1 MVTLLG
7 IRHHGPGSARSVRA
21 ALEKLRPDCVLVEGP
36 PEADALLP
44 LFADPEAIPPLALL
58 IYLPDNPQ
66 YAIFY
71 PFAEFSPE
79 WQAIRYALA
88 NKIMVRF
95 MDLEQRHLLVA
106 HRPDPEQSPMP
117 VFPSSDPFQI
127 LAQAAGY
134 SDSERWWERFI
145 EQRRTTEGIF
155 SGILELMS
163 ALRAEAESLGQ
174 NEPQNL
180 AREAAMRNIIRAAQ
194 VEGYQN
200 IAVVC
205 GAWHAPALTH
215 LDTDQADETL
225 LADFLRSIV
234 PDRRAGSSTGHPA
247 VSLIPWT
254 YDRLARR
261 SGYGAGID
269 SAGWYEH
276 LWQSESSI
284 VEGWMVK
291 VAQQM
296 RAEGLEVS
304 PAHAIE
310 GTRLA
315 ETLAALRDLPLP
327 GLPEVEEAIRAVFCF
342 GDDVP
347 LRLIYEKLIVGQR
360 MGKVPLAAP
369 TVPLQRD
376 LFAAQRRTRLEPSA
390 TPQTLDLD
398 LRKPLLLE
406 RSRLL
411 HRLNLLGIPWGRLQL
426 ASGGKGTFHE
436 IWHIEWKPEF
446 AVNIIEASI
455 WGNTLL
461 EAATNKVQNE
471 AGHATEL
478 PAITRLVEVALL
490 ADLPEVIPPLL
501 ERTQSLAASSTDLS
515 HLMDA
520 LPPLINISRYGNVRQ
535 TDTALVRHIVDE
547 LITRV
552 CIGLPTACSAL
563 NEDAAQ
569 KMFARIRAIN
579 RGIDLIE
586 GMGSGDHTQAWL
598 RTLTTLATLSAG
610 HGLIRGLASRLLYD
624 AHADDETIIR
634 MSLALSPGAPAADA
648 AAWLQ
653 GFLRS
658 GGQALIHDP
667 ALWQLLDEWV
677 LSLSEASFITILPI
691 LRRTFSAF
699 SDPERRQIGEF
710 ARNAGSRLF
719 STGEMK
725 LDPVRG
731 EKALAL
737 VNVILGATNDEER

>member
-88 NKIMVRF
+88 NKITVRF

-106 HRPDPEQSPMP
+106 HRPDPEQSPTP

-180 AREAAMRNIIRAAQ
+180 VREAAMRNIIRAAQ
-194 VEGYQN
+194 VEGYEN

-234 PDRRAGSSTGHPA
+234 PDRRAGSSTGQPA

-269 SAGWYEH
+269 SPGWYEH
-276 LWQSESSI
+276 LWQSESNI

-310 GTRLA
+310 GTRL
-315 ETLAALRDLPLP
+315 
-327 GLPEVEEAIRAVFCF
+327 G
-342 GDDVP
+342 
-347 LRLIYEKLIVGQR
+347 
-360 MGKVPLAAP
+360 
-369 TVPLQRD
+369 
-376 LFAAQRRTRLEPSA
+376 
-390 TPQTLDLD
+390 
-398 LRKPLLLE
+398 
-406 RSRLL
+406 
-411 HRLNLLGIPWGRLQL
+411 
-426 ASGGKGTFHE
+426 
-436 IWHIEWKPEF
+436 
-446 AVNIIEASI
+446 
-455 WGNTLL
+455 
-461 EAATNKVQNE
+461 
-471 AGHATEL
+471 
-478 PAITRLVEVALL
+478 
-490 ADLPEVIPPLL
+490 
-501 ERTQSLAASSTDLS
+501 
-515 HLMDA
+515 
-520 LPPLINISRYGNVRQ
+520 
-535 TDTALVRHIVDE
+535 
-547 LITRV
+547 
-552 CIGLPTACSAL
+552 
-563 NEDAAQ
+563 
-569 KMFARIRAIN
+569 
-579 RGIDLIE
+579 
-586 GMGSGDHTQAWL
+586 
-598 RTLTTLATLSAG
+598 
-610 HGLIRGLASRLLYD
+610 
-624 AHADDETIIR
+624 
-634 MSLALSPGAPAADA
+634 
-648 AAWLQ
+648 
-653 GFLRS
+653 
-658 GGQALIHDP
+658 
-667 ALWQLLDEWV
+667 
-677 LSLSEASFITILPI
+677 
-691 LRRTFSAF
+691 
-699 SDPERRQIGEF
+699 
-710 ARNAGSRLF
+710 RNAGCVARSSSPRLARSGRSHPGPCF
-719 STGEMK
+719 
-725 LDPVRG
+725 V
-731 EKALAL
+731 LATMFPCAH
-737 VNVILGATNDEER
+737 V

>member
-1 MVTLLG
+1 MITLFG

-36 PEADALLP
+36 PEANALLP
-44 LFADPEAIPPLALL
+44 LFADPETTPPLALL

-66 YAIFY
+66 HAVFY

-79 WQAIRYALA
+79 WQAIRYALT
-88 NKIMVRF
+88 NQISVRF
-95 MDLEQRHLLVA
+95 MDLEQRYLLVA
-106 HRPDPEQSPMP
+106 DRTDPAPVPMP
-117 VFPSSDPFQI
+117 VSPSSDPFQI

-155 SGILELMS
+155 SGILELMTT
-163 ALRAEAESLGQ
+163 LRAEVEALGQ
-174 NEPQNL
+174 IEPQNL
-180 AREAAMRNIIRAAQ
+180 VREAAMRKIIHTAQ
-194 VEGYQN
+194 IEGYQN
-200 IAVVC
+200 IAIVC

-215 LDTDQADETL
+215 LDTVQADEAL
-225 LADFLRSIV
+225 LTDFLRSLSR
-234 PDRRAGSSTGHPA
+234 DRRAGSPSSQPA

-269 SAGWYEH
+269 APGWYEH
-276 LWQSESSI
+276 LWQSESDI

-291 VAQQM
+291 VAQEM

-315 ETLAALRDLPLP
+315 ETLAALRGHPLP
-327 GLPEVEEAIRAVFCF
+327 GLPEVEDAIRAVFCF
-342 GDDVP
+342 GDETP
-347 LRLIYEKLIVGQR
+347 LYLIHEKLIVGQR
-360 MGKVPLAAP
+360 MGKVPSAAP

-376 LFAAQRRTRLEPSA
+376 LFAAQKRTRLEPSA

-411 HRLNLLGIPWGRLQL
+411 HRLNLLGIPWGELQV
-426 ASGGKGTFHE
+426 ASGAKGTFHE
-436 IWHIEWKPEF
+436 VWRMEWRPEF

-461 EAATNKVQNE
+461 EAATNKIQ
-471 AGHATEL
+471 AKAARATEL
-478 PAITRLVEVALL
+478 PMLTRLLEAALL

-501 ERTQSLAASSTDLS
+501 ERTQFLVASSTDLS

-535 TDTALVRHIVDE
+535 TDTALVRRIVDE

-552 CIGLPTACSAL
+552 CIGLPAACSAL
-563 NEDAAQ
+563 NEEAAQ
-569 KMFARIRAIN
+569 EMFAHIKAVHQ
-579 RGIDLIE
+579 GIALLE
-586 GMGSGDHTQAWL
+586 GVESSEHFQAWL

-624 AHADDETIIR
+624 AHADPDTFSR
-634 MSLALSPGAPAADA
+634 MSLALSSGAPAADA

-653 GFLRS
+653 GFLHNS
-658 GGQALIHDP
+658 GQALIHDP

-677 LSLSEASFITILPI
+677 LSLSETSFIAVLPI

-699 SDPERRQIGEF
+699 SAPERRQIGEF
-710 ARNAGSRLF
+710 ARNTGNRLL
-719 STGEMK
+719 SATEIK
-725 LDPVRG
+725 LDPVRA

-737 VNVILGATNDEER
+737 VNLILSPTPYDER